1 MSQFP
6 PSNTWHCPANAA
18 IVVYVQS
25 PFAYP
30 ATHAHLYACTG
41 MALLSTESVHA
52 ALFAHGDD
60 AHSSTSTSQFPVYC
74 AFAALFGT
82 VHAAVYSVM

>member
-1 MSQFP
+1 M
-6 PSNTWHCPANAA
+6 
-18 IVVYVQS
+18 VVYAQS

-30 ATHAHLYACTG
+30 AAHAHLYACTG
-41 MALLSTESVHA
+41 MALLSAESVHVA
-52 ALFAHGDD
+52 PFTHGDES
-60 AHSSTSTSQFPVYC
+60 HSSTSTSQFPVYC